1 MNTRTLSIFSFILII
16 SLSVMTSACAPEAES
31 ARGFRLPDGD
41 ADRGRESF
49 LSLQCNACHQIEGLD
64 MPFLGTGAASV
75 TLGGEVTRVRTYG
88 ELVTS
93 IINPSHK
100 IAPGYAD
107 ETFADG
113 ESLMTLANVNDA
125 MTIAQ
130 LIDIVAF
137 LQPQYEIR
145 QPEYDPYT
153 HMYFP

>member
-1 MNTRTLSIFSFILII
+1 MNTRAFSGFLFIWIV
-16 SLSVMTSACAPEAES
+16 SAMTSACAPEPES

-49 LSLQCNACHQIEGLD
+49 VSLQCNACHQIEGID

-75 TLGGEVTRVRTYG
+75 TLGGEVTRVRSYG

-93 IINPSHK
+93 IINPSHE

-113 ESLMTLANVNDA
+113 ESLMTLASINDA

-145 QPEYDPYT
+145 QPEHDPYT
-153 HMYFP
+153 YIYFP

>member
-1 MNTRTLSIFSFILII
+1 MKLSTFLFICVVGAI
-16 SLSVMTSACAPEAES
+16 TSACGGPES

-49 LSLQCNACHQIEGLD
+49 VSLRCNACHEAEGLD
-64 MPFLGTGAASV
+64 MPFLSTGAASV
-75 TLGGEVTRVRTYG
+75 MLGGEVTRVRTYG

-100 IAPGYAD
+100 IAPGYA
-107 ETFADG
+107 EQ
-113 ESLMTLANVNDA
+113 TLAGGQSIMKLANMNDV

-137 LQPQYEIR
+137 LQPQYDVL
-145 QPEYDPYT
+145 PPLYNPYT
-153 HMYFP
+153 FAY